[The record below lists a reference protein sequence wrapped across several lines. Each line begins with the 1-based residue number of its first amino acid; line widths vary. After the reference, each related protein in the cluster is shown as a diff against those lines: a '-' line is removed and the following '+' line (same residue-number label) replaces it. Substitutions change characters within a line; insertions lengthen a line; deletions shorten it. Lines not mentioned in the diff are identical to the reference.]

1 MDSEVCTIDGD
12 IHDREYKQWT
22 VRFGCCCGG
31 EWVCDGV
38 GGGGGGIAVSV
49 GGRCLCVSV
58 CGDDGSDSSG
68 EKAVCGG
75 LNIPARLARR

>member
-1 MDSEVCTIDGD
+1 M
-12 IHDREYKQWT
+12 
-22 VRFGCCCGG
+22 
-31 EWVCDGV
+31 CDGGGGG

-75 LNIPARLARR
+75 LNIPARLA